1 MNTEMVLFLIQDFLL
16 FTGFV
21 IFILLALRNNLR
33 WSLQTTLILCVCY
46 MVFSWTTKT
55 VVDSEMIEALLFDV
69 VFWGLFFSLFKEY
82 PLRSITFWVLFR
94 NLINLCSNLLIALVY
109 GGLSLFKGHLSWL
122 VLDQAGLGFRI
133 AMFILFV
140 PAFLIAYKTA
150 LYFKDPVMTATGKLM
165 WALFLLFPVRNILF
179 TFVSDICCAD
189 FFAYRNDPE
198 GIRFF
203 LDFIEIVIFI
213 IGLTVL
219 LFIKIH
225 NSRKSYHHLQTD
237 AAVDAAAYRE
247 EVADLKSALHQIRH
261 DTSNWQG
268 DPSESGEVLKKGS
281 AHEHSDH

>member
-16 FTGFV
+16 YAGFV

-46 MVFSWTTKT
+46 MAFSGTTK
-55 VVDSEMIEALLFDV
+55 VLVDSETLAAFLFDIA
-69 VFWGLFFSLFKEY
+69 FYGLVFSLFKKSL
-82 PLRSITFWVLFR
+82 LRSVTFLMLFWD
-94 NLINLCSNLLIALVY
+94 LIDLCANLLIALVY

-133 AMFILFV
+133 VIFVLFI
-140 PAFLIAYKTA
+140 PAFLIAYKAT
-150 LYFKDPVMTATGKLM
+150 LFFKDQIMNATGKIM
-165 WALFLLFPVRNILF
+165 WALFLLFPVRSILF
-179 TFVSDICCAD
+179 AFLSDLYYAD
-189 FFAYRNDPE
+189 FFAYRNNPD
-198 GIRFF
+198 GLRFL
-203 LDFIEIVIFI
+203 LDTIEMTLLIV
-213 IGLTVL
+213 VL
-219 LFIKIH
+219 LVLLISKIH